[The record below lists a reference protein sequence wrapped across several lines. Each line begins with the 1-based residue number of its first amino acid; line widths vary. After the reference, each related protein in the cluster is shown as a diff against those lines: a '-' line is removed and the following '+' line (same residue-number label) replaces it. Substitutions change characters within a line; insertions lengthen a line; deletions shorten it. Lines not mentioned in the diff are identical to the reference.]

1 MRHLLEKAEI
11 IREKGT
17 NRSQFF
23 RGEVDKYRWQDIGS
37 SFLMSEIQA
46 AYLYAQLIEADKINQ
61 QRLTLWHNYY
71 QAFCHL
77 PKQLSASFLALA
89 NIVAITGICST

>member
-71 QAFCHL
+71 QADR
-77 PKQLSASFLALA
+77 KS
-89 NIVAITGICST
+89 VV